1 MAFDRAKTSLQ
12 QVEERLRKLFN
23 LAGNIGATFE
33 PDIKPVVLA
42 GDLDG
47 PGYASFRGRHYAVLS
62 PAMGPNAT
70 ANDVYAILFSVP
82 IVVYALHLTGLA
94 PNSVVAAYAL
104 EPEAPGLSGV
114 VINTACGSWIDQR
127 ALTADPTPFFDTGG
141 RTPNATLT
149 GLCVSTR
156 RIAAW
161 AANGNGACSERDVVL
176 QGGGG
181 QFTAGTVI
189 CFTLAGAQATV
200 GFNLVHAGVHG
211 RIF

>member
-1 MAFDRAKTSLQ
+1 MAFDRARTSLQ

-33 PDIKPVVLA
+33 PDIRPVILA

-47 PGYASFRGRHYAVLS
+47 PGYASFRGRHFAVMS

-70 ANDVYAILFSVP
+70 ANDVYAILFPVNFVAYS
-82 IVVYALHLTGLA
+82 LHLTGLA
-94 PNSVVAAYAL
+94 PNSVVSCFAL

-114 VINTACGSWIDQR
+114 VINTATGTWIDQR
-127 ALTADPTPFFDTGG
+127 SQTADPTPFTDTGG
-141 RTPNATLT
+141 RTANATLT

-156 RIAAW
+156 RVASW
-161 AANGNGACSERDVVL
+161 AANNNGSGSERDVVL

-181 QFTAGTVI
+181 MFPAGTVL
-189 CFTLAGAQATV
+189 CWTLAGAQATV
-200 GFNLVHAGVHG
+200 GFNIVHAGLHG